1 MKNQATT
8 HEKYSILVVED
19 SATMRQM
26 ITMALQERGYHVSG
40 AADGITGLHALA
52 EFTPDAILLD
62 LNLPDIDGFELCKR
76 MKAEPGSRNIPV
88 LVMTGL
94 GESGFEIMAIEA
106 GADDFIA
113 KPVDPLV
120 LDARI
125 QMVVRR
131 MRRERF
137 VNALTGLPAN
147 ALTEERIAFHLGRRQ
162 PFAVIYVDVDD
173 FRAFNTRYGFARG
186 DLVLRHVVE
195 LIVESTRFAKCQQ
208 PFIGHMGADD
218 FVIICETE
226 KAEQVAG
233 DIAKAFDTGIMDY
246 YEDEDRDRGYFTL
259 TDRAGEPVKHG
270 PLTLSVAVVSMTD
283 YFPESVIALSDVG
296 HELLAYARTQ
306 PGSTV
311 AVERR
316 AQPGAR

>member
-1 MKNQATT
+1 MRSQTT
-8 HEKYSILVVED
+8 HEKYKILVVED
-19 SATMRQM
+19 SATLRQM
-26 ITMALQERGYHVSG
+26 ITMALQERGYHVTG
-40 AADGITGLHALA
+40 VGDGITGLHALA
-52 EFTPDAILLD
+52 EFMPDAILLD

-76 MKAEPGSRNIPV
+76 MKAEPRSHNIPI

-137 VNALTGLPAN
+137 TNALTGLPAN
-147 ALTEERIAFHLGRRQ
+147 ALTEERIAFALGRRQ
-162 PFAVIYVDVDD
+162 PFGIIYVDVDG
-173 FRAFNTRYGFARG
+173 FRAFNTRYGFSRG
-186 DLVLRHVVE
+186 DLVLHLVVE
-195 LIVESTRFAKCQQ
+195 LILESTRFAECQE

-218 FVIICETE
+218 FVIICEPE
-226 KAEQVAG
+226 KAEQVAS
-233 DIAKAFDTGIMDY
+233 DIVRAFDTGIMDY
-246 YEDEDRDRGYFTL
+246 YEDEDRERGYFTL
-259 TDRAGEPVKHG
+259 RDRAGDAIKHG
-270 PLTLSVAVVSMTD
+270 PLTVSAAVIIMTD
-283 YFPESVIALSDVG
+283 YFPDSVIALSDVG

-316 AQPGAR
+316 AEPGAR